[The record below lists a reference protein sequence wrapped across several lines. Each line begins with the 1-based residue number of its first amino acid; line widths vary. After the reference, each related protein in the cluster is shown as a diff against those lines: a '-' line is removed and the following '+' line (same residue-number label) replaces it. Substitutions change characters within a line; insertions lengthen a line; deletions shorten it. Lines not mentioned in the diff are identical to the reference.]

1 MEFLGDEKVN
11 DNIIRPITAAD
22 DSKIAKIIRDN
33 LKRFHLDIP
42 GTAYFDAELDSL
54 SVYYN
59 ANPDK
64 RKYFIV
70 TDNNGAVIGGVGV
83 AEFDGFN
90 NCAEIQK
97 LYLSDAAKGM
107 GLGKKLMQTAE
118 EFAINAGYSRLYLET
133 HSNLVSA
140 IGLYEKLGFHRTD
153 KPKATLHNTMNRF
166 YLKIISE
173 SV

>member
-1 MEFLGDEKVN
+1 MEFLGDKKVN
-11 DNIIRPITAAD
+11 DYTIRPIRSED
-22 DSKIAKIIRDN
+22 DPKIAKIIRDN
-33 LKRFHLDIP
+33 LKRFRLDIP

-97 LYLSDAAKGM
+97 LYLSDAAKGK
-107 GLGKKLMQTAE
+107 GLGKRLMQTAE
-118 EFAINAGYSRLYLET
+118 EFAVIAGYSRLYLET
-133 HSNLVSA
+133 HSNLESA
-140 IGLYEKLGFHRTD
+140 IGLYEKFGFHKIC
-153 KPKATLHNTMNRF
+153 KPKTALHSTMNRF